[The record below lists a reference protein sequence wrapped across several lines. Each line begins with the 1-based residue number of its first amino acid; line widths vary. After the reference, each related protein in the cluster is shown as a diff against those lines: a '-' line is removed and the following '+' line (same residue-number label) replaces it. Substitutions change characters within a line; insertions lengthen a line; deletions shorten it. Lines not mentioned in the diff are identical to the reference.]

1 MVKMGGD
8 AESNLEMRCSAD
20 EAWYD
25 GTLGFGT
32 EAKDFVKV
40 HFDDFGE
47 DEDETFPSAILFDP
61 VDLKKH
67 VRVRSQQLQDTQCSL
82 VGEGKFICGCLQDG
96 DGADRRYYDAKVIS
110 VSACVRTQM

>member
-8 AESNLEMRCSAD
+8 AGSNLEMRCSVD

-25 GTLGFGT
+25 GTLGFET

-40 HFDDFGE
+40 HFNDFGE
-47 DEDETFPSAILFDP
+47 DEDETFPTSILFDH
-61 VDLKKH
+61 VDLIKR

-82 VGEGKFICGCLQDG
+82 VGEGKFICGCLDDG
-96 DGADRRYYDAKVIS
+96 EDRRYYDAKVVS
-110 VSACVRTQM
+110 VSACFCTQM